1 MHKSLIGFLL
11 LLVMSCHNI
20 DYSGKGNDVPTQGD
34 LAMGV
39 DYGDSFLL
47 DEWMY
52 VFTVDYPKAHLTP
65 KYLCETE
72 IMNQLESGK
81 LSFAMLHRDFTAEEK
96 ENFNYLEKSVR
107 SVRVAR
113 TSIAVVAHPNIVFDS
128 IQMQE
133 LKDMLAGD
141 PKLRQYTC
149 VFDQG
154 CGSNYN
160 YFSSLWFN
168 KGGMKGRII
177 GKKTPA
183 AVLDYVSKTP
193 NAIGFVSVNWVS
205 DRTDSL
211 SQQLAKS
218 VKILKIEN
226 PKKGKFYYP
235 FQSQIKANEYPFIQE
250 IWMHDLQGYSG
261 LAQGFIAWVSSQP
274 GQILVKKSGL
284 IPEKDMGRTIE
295 LSTE

>member
-1 MHKSLIGFLL
+1 MRNTIFGF
-11 LLVMSCHNI
+11 MAIAAISCQNI

-34 LAMGV
+34 LTIGA

-47 DEWMY
+47 NEWMY
-52 VFTVDYPKAHLTP
+52 VFNMDYPKAHLTP
-65 KYLCETE
+65 QYLCEGE
-72 IMNQLESGK
+72 IINQLESGK
-81 LSFAMLHRDFTAEEK
+81 LTFALLNRDFTTEEK
-96 ENFNYLEKSVR
+96 ANFDYLEKSVR
-107 SVRVAR
+107 SARVAR
-113 TSIAVVAHPNIVFDS
+113 SSIAIIAHPSVVFDS
-128 IQMQE
+128 LQLQE
-133 LKDMLAGD
+133 LKDLLSGD
-141 PKLRQYTC
+141 PKLSQYRC

-160 YFSSLWFN
+160 YFNALWFKN
-168 KGGMKGRII
+168 DSMKGRII
-177 GKKTPA
+177 GKKSPN
-183 AVLDYVSKTP
+183 AVIDYVSKTP
-193 NAIGFVSVNWVS
+193 NSIGFVSVNWVADHS
-205 DRTDSL
+205 DSMSRE
-211 SQQLAKS
+211 LAKA

-226 PKKGKFYYP
+226 PQNGKFYYP

-250 IWMHDLQGYSG
+250 LWMHDLQGYSG

>member
-1 MHKSLIGFLL
+1 MRKGLIGYLL
-11 LLVMSCHNI
+11 LLLMSCHNI
-20 DYSGKGNDVPTQGD
+20 DFSGKGNDVPTQGD
-34 LAMGV
+34 LSIGV

-47 DEWMY
+47 SEWMY

-65 KYLCETE
+65 QYLCETE
-72 IMNQLESGK
+72 IINHLESGK

-96 ENFNYLEKSVR
+96 ENFNYLEKPLR
-107 SVRVAR
+107 SVRVVK
-113 TSIAVVAHPNIVFDS
+113 TSIAVVAHPSVVFDS
-128 IQMQE
+128 LQLQE
-133 LKDMLAGD
+133 LKDMLSGD

-160 YFSSLWFN
+160 YFNSLWFKN
-168 KGGMKGRII
+168 DSMKGRII
-177 GKKTPA
+177 GKKTPS

-211 SQQLAKS
+211 SQQLAQS

-226 PKKGKFYYP
+226 PKKGRFYYP